1 LLAEVFPTPI
11 PLGTRQISGFGVQ
24 LPGYDWLRA
33 DSMHVEPL
41 GDKIVGPLDDTGA
54 VDKSMDF
61 DTLVEFEKAK
71 VSIKYANNLASVQGQ
86 TFSEPYNPDPVLFLE
101 HKLAM
106 GCEFLQIPSEGLRW
120 GVSTTDPVPDGL
132 PIGLRIPTTEH
143 SINWPYISFP
153 PWTTMRST
161 LGKVNSVA
169 ITFQTGFISAECLMF
184 MGVEASRQITSDGTT
199 CWNITYRFSEK
210 QQATTAAATVKGWN
224 VFYNPVSQVFDVLYK
239 SDNVTKIYAST
250 PFSNLFQISLAG

>member
-1 LLAEVFPTPI
+1 L
-11 PLGTRQISGFGVQ
+11 Q
-24 LPGYDWLRA
+24 
-33 DSMHVEPL
+33 
-41 GDKIVGPLDDTGA
+41 
-54 VDKSMDF
+54 
-61 DTLVEFEKAK
+61 
-71 VSIKYANNLASVQGQ
+71 
-86 TFSEPYNPDPVLFLE
+86 NPS
-101 HKLAM
+101 A
-106 GCEFLQIPSEGLRW
+106 GLQW
-120 GVSTTDPVPDGL
+120 AVSTTDPVPDGL

-169 ITFQTGFISAECLMF
+169 ITFQTGFIAAECLMF

-210 QQATTAAATVKGWN
+210 QQASSFGVGGGIPKGWN

-239 SDNVTKIYAST
+239 SDATTKIYSST
-250 PFSNLFQISLAG
+250 PFANLFQISLAG